1 MPGTSQYVRGNFLEK
16 IFVDPDGNARVGKRF
31 RSERCSTLNEA
42 QLLTVPS
49 MSSLGI
55 VERRGELIRHNTR
68 GLTLALT
75 LRLSQ
80 T

>member
-1 MPGTSQYVRGNFLEK
+1 MV
-16 IFVDPDGNARVGKRF
+16 I
-31 RSERCSTLNEA
+31 LNEA
-42 QLLTVPS
+42 QLLTIPS

-80 T
+80 TFRHLLPIPIMKQYG